1 MTTPAEQ
8 VKELFGSSLPSFT
21 AEMEQDQ
28 KEDRDQE
35 SLLDDR
41 RQKWPKQAG
50 KGRGHQLDKRPR
62 DDGRSWNWSKS
73 SDQKYD
79 RLTDQVSGEEVRR
92 LMALLTRLCLRQ
104 EDDLAATRADSAF
117 LLYMETRPDM
127 NTASGPYQP
136 FTNHFFGI
144 AQKWQKVKEETP
156 TKLDLSLRSTL
167 LLAYM
172 TEFQERLRHALEPNN
187 KETSVKAGWLQETP
201 GAPPCW
207 TYAKW
212 DATKKESILD
222 TSKPPATHS
231 KKLFCLQTFLSLKL
245 ATGRRPCLTSQFER
259 SSFRPLPFLKEG
271 LDFMSHL
278 FKFSER
284 RDFPWHG
291 ILYLT
296 CSVLQLRLET
306 RVSKTFGL

>member
-1 MTTPAEQ
+1 
-8 VKELFGSSLPSFT
+8 
-21 AEMEQDQ
+21 MEQDQ
-28 KEDRDQE
+28 REDRDQE
-35 SLLDDR
+35 SLSDDR

-62 DDGRSWNWSKS
+62 DDGRSWNLSKS

-156 TKLDLSLRSTL
+156 TKLDLSL
-167 LLAYM
+167 Y
-172 TEFQERLRHALEPNN
+172 
-187 KETSVKAGWLQETP
+187 
-201 GAPPCW
+201 
-207 TYAKW
+207 
-212 DATKKESILD
+212 
-222 TSKPPATHS
+222 SK
-231 KKLFCLQTFLSLKL
+231 
-245 ATGRRPCLTSQFER
+245 R
-259 SSFRPLPFLKEG
+259 
-271 LDFMSHL
+271 
-278 FKFSER
+278 
-284 RDFPWHG
+284 W
-291 ILYLT
+291 
-296 CSVLQLRLET
+296 
-306 RVSKTFGL
+306 